1 MGDRHNALEMNRD
14 TMFKEIRSVLVDEF
28 EIDQSLITPNSNL
41 YEELDIDSI
50 DAVDL
55 LVRLRELTD
64 KRISPEDFQQVRTI
78 NDILDRLATL

>member
-1 MGDRHNALEMNRD
+1 MNRD
-14 TMFKEIRSVLVDEF
+14 QMFEEIRNVLVNQFEVDE
-28 EIDQSLITPNSNL
+28 SLITRDANL

-64 KRISPEDFQQVRTI
+64 QRISPEEFQQVRTI
-78 NDILDRLATL
+78 NDVLDKLATC

>member
-1 MGDRHNALEMNRD
+1 
-14 TMFKEIRSVLVDEF
+14 MFKEIRSVLVDEF
-28 EIDQSLITPNSNL
+28 EIDQSLITPDSNL

>member
-1 MGDRHNALEMNRD
+1 MYE
-14 TMFKEIRSVLVDEF
+14 EIRNVLINQFEVDAALVTR
-28 EIDQSLITPNSNL
+28 DANL

-64 KRISPEDFQQVRTI
+64 QRISPEEFQQVRTI
-78 NDILDRLATL
+78 DDVLDKLATC

>member
-1 MGDRHNALEMNRD
+1 MNRD
-14 TMFKEIRSVLVDEF
+14 QMFEEIRNVLINQFEVDAALVTR
-28 EIDQSLITPNSNL
+28 DANL

-64 KRISPEDFQQVRTI
+64 RRISPEEFQQVRTI
-78 NDILDRLATL
+78 DDVLDKLATC

>member
-1 MGDRHNALEMNRD
+1 MHRD
-14 TMFKEIRSVLVDEF
+14 QLYEEIRNVLVNQF
-28 EIDQSLITPNSNL
+28 EIEESLVTPDANL

-64 KRISPEDFQQVRTI
+64 QRISPEDFQQVRTI
-78 NDILDRLATL
+78 NDVLDKLSEK

>member
-1 MGDRHNALEMNRD
+1 MNRD
-14 TMFKEIRSVLVDEF
+14 EMYEEIRNVLINQF
-28 EIDQSLITPNSNL
+28 EIDEALVTRDANL

-64 KRISPEDFQQVRTI
+64 QRISPEEFQQVRTI
-78 NDILDRLATL
+78 DDVLDKLAT